1 MPIPNNL
8 SIPLVAVDPDIEV
21 LEDPDVVLEE
31 GVLDLNEEKEV
42 IPYTYEMT
50 SYGADY
56 PVDALMNRL
65 KKKDIQIP
73 TFGWEDLE
81 GKDRVGFQRG
91 FVWSKPQSDK
101 FIESLLLGL
110 PVPGI
115 FLVKQPSG
123 VLLVLDG
130 HQRLKTLQSF
140 YEGIINGREYRL
152 DKVQDRFA
160 GLKYSDLNPEDRR
173 RLDDSIIHA
182 TIVRQEVPEDDDS
195 SVYQIFER
203 LNSGGTVLQPQE
215 IRVALYNG
223 DFVKLLDDLNDH
235 ESWRSLY
242 GDKSKRLKDMELI
255 LRFFALYFYSHAY
268 KRPMKGFLNSY
279 MSHNRDLQHQSG
291 PDLSKLFSNTV
302 DAIYNNIGAKAFRPK
317 SAVNAAVL
325 DSVMIGVAKRLAKG
339 AIDNPDRLID
349 AYSKLLA
356 DDNYLQATSRATADE
371 EQVKTR
377 LTKAISAFDQVS

>member
-1 MPIPNNL
+1 M
-8 SIPLVAVDPDIEV
+8 DI
-21 LEDPDVVLEE
+21 LFEDEE
-31 GVLDLNEEKEV
+31 GVLDLDEAKEV

-56 PVDALMNRL
+56 PVDALINRL
-65 KKKDIQIP
+65 NKGDIQIP
-73 TFGWEDLE
+73 TFGWQDPE

-130 HQRLKTLQSF
+130 HQRLRTLQAYYS
-140 YEGIINGREYRL
+140 GIIDGREYKL
-152 DKVQDRFA
+152 NKVQERFS
-160 GLKYSDLNPEDRR
+160 GLTYSSLNPEDRR

-182 TIVRQEVPEDDDS
+182 TIIKQEVPEDDDS

-223 DFVKLLDDLNDH
+223 DFVALLDDLNDNSH
-235 ESWRSLY
+235 WRALY
-242 GDKSKRLKDMELI
+242 GNKSKRLKDMELI
-255 LRFFALYFYSHAY
+255 LRFFALYYHSSEY

-279 MSHNRDLQHQSG
+279 MSHTRDLKMQS
-291 PDLSKLFSNTV
+291 DSELSRLFSNTV
-302 DAIYNNIGAKAFRPK
+302 AVIHDILGTKAFRPK
-317 SAVNAAVL
+317 KAVNAAVL
-325 DSVMIGVAKRLAKG
+325 DSVMIGVARRLEKG
-339 AIDNPDRLID
+339 PITDRESFLE
-349 AYSKLLA
+349 AYQKLLA
-356 DDNYLQATSRATADE
+356 DESYLLATSRATADE
-371 EQVKTR
+371 EQVRTR
-377 LTKAISAFDQVS
+377 LTRAVNAFDRIP